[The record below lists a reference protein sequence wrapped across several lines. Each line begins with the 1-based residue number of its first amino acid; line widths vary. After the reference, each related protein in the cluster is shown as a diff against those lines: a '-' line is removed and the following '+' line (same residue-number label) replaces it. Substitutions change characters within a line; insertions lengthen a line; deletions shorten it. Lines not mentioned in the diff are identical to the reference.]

1 MPAAPS
7 ARLRPL
13 ASALRIAT
21 LGFAASLPL
30 LPVSGVLAAPVA
42 QHFSVP
48 AGNLEEALNA
58 YARQAGVLLTFDP
71 ALTRGLRSSGISGD
85 YSVDSGFAVLLSGSG
100 LAAEPSEDGSYRLQ
114 RSATEGALEMK
125 AQTITG
131 QAQEDPKG
139 PVHGYVAKRSVSA
152 TKTDTPIHETP
163 QSISVVTRDRME
175 AQGVQSVNEAL
186 RYTPG
191 VSSYGSNNRSDWY
204 TFIRGFSPTTYQDG
218 LQLPTTINL
227 ASWMIDPYMLER
239 VEVVRGPAG
248 VLYGQGDPGGVINQ
262 VSKRPSSVAHNEIQV
277 QYGSDARKQLGI
289 DSTGPL
295 DDAGVWSYR
304 VIAVGHEGDIRYTPF
319 KDRRTAFAPS
329 LTWQPDEDTRL
340 TVLASYLKDN
350 SNAGDSFLPA
360 SGTLWHSAYGK
371 IKASDSYNGDKYF
384 TRYEK
389 EQYSLGYEFEKRLN
403 DVWQLR
409 QNLRFAHLDLND
421 NMVYGVG
428 TTAYYGM
435 PGGDDRTLMRY
446 AGIENPEYSRWTLDN
461 QAQADFSTGGLRHT
475 LLLGLDWQRQH
486 TEDPQA
492 YVLAPDFDLYGGPS
506 YGNVNPADFTPDT
519 WTYSDQTQRQTG
531 VYLQDQLHF
540 DEHWVLSLGGRYDW
554 ASSSTDTWSTAA
566 SNHTSQK
573 DEAFSGRV
581 GLVYLADNGL
591 APYFSYSEGFTP
603 NAGTD
608 FEGKPF
614 DPTKAKQYEVGV
626 KFQPK
631 GSDSSVTAAV
641 FEITQR
647 DVLTPDADP
656 THVNS
661 YVQTGEVRS
670 RGLELEG
677 VASLSDELN
686 LIGTYTYQDVKNTKA
701 NDDSDGKT
709 PISIPTPRNLAA
721 LWADYTLRDGE
732 LKGLGFA
739 GGVRYNGRSP
749 GAPDNSLN
757 VPAYTLLDAA
767 VHYETGP
774 WRFAV
779 NANNL
784 TDKEYISGCYD
795 ATRCIFGN
803 GRNVTG
809 TATYRW

>member
-1 MPAAPS
+1 MPAVPTAP
-7 ARLRPL
+7 LLPL
-13 ASALRIAT
+13 ARALRIAAFG
-21 LGFAASLPL
+21 LVASLPL
-30 LPVSGVLAAPVA
+30 LPHSTAFAASAA

-48 AGNLEEALNA
+48 AGSLEDALNA

-71 ALTRGLRSSGISGD
+71 ALTGNQRSNGLNGD
-85 YSVDSGFAVLLSGSG
+85 YSVSAGFAVLLSGSG
-100 LAAEPSEDGSYRLQ
+100 LAAEASEDGSYRLQ
-114 RSATEGALEMK
+114 PSATEGALEMK

-131 QAQEDPKG
+131 QAAEDPKG
-139 PVHGYVAKRSVSA
+139 PVQGYVARRSITA

-204 TFIRGFSPTTYQDG
+204 TVIRGFSPTTYQDG
-218 LQLPTTINL
+218 LQLPSTINL
-227 ASWMIDPYMLER
+227 ASWMVDPYMLER
-239 VEVVRGPAG
+239 VEVLRGPAG

-262 VSKRPSSVAHNEIQV
+262 VSKRPSTVASHEVQV

-289 DSTGPL
+289 DTTGPL

-304 VIAVGHEGDIRYTPF
+304 VVMVGHEGDIRDTPWED
-319 KDRRTAFAPS
+319 KRLALAPS
-329 LTWQPDEDTRL
+329 LTWQPDEDTHL
-340 TVLASYLKDN
+340 TVMASYLKDDT
-350 SNAGDSFLPA
+350 NAQDNFLPA
-360 SGTLWHSAYGK
+360 DGSLHRSAYGK
-371 IKASDSYNGDKYF
+371 IHRSYF
-384 TRYEK
+384 TGDEHFSKYEK
-389 EQYSLGYEFEKRLN
+389 TQYGIGYEFETRLN
-403 DVWQLR
+403 DVWQVR
-409 QNLRFAHLDLND
+409 QNLRYAHLDLND
-421 NMVYGVG
+421 NMVYGAG
-428 TTAYYGM
+428 TTGYWGM
-435 PGGDDRTLMRY
+435 DGGDDRTLLRF
-446 AGIENPEYSRWTLDN
+446 AGIENPKYERWTLDN
-461 QAQADFSTGGLRHT
+461 QAQADFSTGWLRHT
-475 LLLGLDWQRQH
+475 LLLGLDWQRQK

-492 YVLAPDFDLYGGPS
+492 YIMTTPLDLYGGPS
-506 YGNVNPADFTPDT
+506 YGPVDKSAFTADD
-519 WTYSDQTQRQTG
+519 WTYTDQTQRQTG

-554 ASSSTDTWSTAA
+554 ASSSTDNSSTAGSTHA
-566 SNHTSQK
+566 SQK

-608 FEGKPF
+608 YAGKPF

-631 GSDSSVTAAV
+631 GSDSSLTAAV

-647 DVLTPDADP
+647 DVLTLDPDP
-656 THVNS
+656 THPNS
-661 YVQTGEVRS
+661 SVQTGEIRS

-677 VASLSDELN
+677 VASLTDELN
-686 LIGTYTYQDVKNTKA
+686 LIATYTYQDVKNTKA
-701 NDDSDGKT
+701 NDESDGKT
-709 PISIPTPRNLAA
+709 PISIPTPRNLAS

-732 LKGLGFA
+732 LKGFGFG

-757 VPAYTLLDAA
+757 VPSYTLLDAA
-767 VHYETGP
+767 VHYQTGP

-784 TDKEYISGCYD
+784 TDREYIAGCYD
-795 ATRCIFGN
+795 ATRCIYGN
-803 GRNVTG
+803 GRIVTG
-809 TATYRW
+809 SATYRW

>member
-1 MPAAPS
+1 MSRFPNTSP
-7 ARLRPL
+7 RPL
-13 ASALRIAT
+13 LRALRIAS
-21 LGFAASLPL
+21 LGLAASLPL
-30 LPVSGVLAAPVA
+30 AVAVPALAAPA
-42 QHFSVP
+42 AHHFKVP
-48 AGNLEEALNA
+48 AGSLEDALNA

-71 ALTRGLRSSGISGD
+71 ALTRGLRSPGLEGD
-85 YSVDSGFAVLLSGSG
+85 YPVEAGFAVLLSGSG
-100 LAAEPSEDGSYRLQ
+100 LAAESSADGSYRLQ

-125 AQTITG
+125 AQTITA
-131 QAQEDPKG
+131 QAEEDPKG
-139 PVHGYVAKRSVSA
+139 PAHGYLARRSVTA

-163 QSISVVTRDRME
+163 QSISVVTRERMQ

-204 TFIRGFSPTTYQDG
+204 TVIRGFSPTTYQDG

-227 ASWMIDPYMLER
+227 ASWMVDPYMLER
-239 VEVVRGPAG
+239 VEVLRGPAG

-262 VSKRPSSVAHNEIQV
+262 VSKRPSTVAQHEIQV

-295 DDAGVWSYR
+295 DAAGVWSYR
-304 VIAVGHEGDIRYTPF
+304 VVAVGHDGDIRDTPWE
-319 KDRRTAFAPS
+319 DRRAALAPS
-329 LTWQPDEDTRL
+329 LSWQPDEDTRL
-340 TVLASYLKDN
+340 TLLASYLKDDN
-350 SNAGDSFLPA
+350 NAQDNFLPA
-360 SGTLWHSAYGK
+360 SGTLNHSAYGK
-371 IKASDSYNGDKYF
+371 IHRSYF
-384 TRYEK
+384 TGDEHFSKYEK

-403 DVWQLR
+403 DVWQVR
-409 QNLRFAHLDLND
+409 QNLRYSHLDLND

-428 TTAYYGM
+428 TLAYWDM
-435 PGGDDRTLMRY
+435 GDDRTLMRF

-461 QAQADFSTGGLRHT
+461 QAQADFNTGWLRHT

-486 TEDPQA
+486 TKDPQA
-492 YVLAPDFDLYGGPS
+492 YVLTTPLDLYGGPS
-506 YGNVNPADFTPDT
+506 YGPVDASAFTADD
-519 WTYSDQTQRQTG
+519 WTYSDQTSRQTG

-554 ASSSTDTWSTAA
+554 ARASTDSWSTA
-566 SNHTSQK
+566 SSSHTSQK

-608 FEGKPF
+608 YAGKPF

-631 GSDSSVTAAV
+631 GSDSSVSAAV

-647 DVLTPDADP
+647 DVLTPDTDP

-670 RGLELEG
+670 RGMELEAVG
-677 VASLSDELN
+677 AVTRELN
-686 LIGTYTYQDVKNTKA
+686 LIATYTYQDVKNTKA
-701 NDDSDGKT
+701 NDESDGKT
-709 PISIPTPRNLAA
+709 PISIPTPRNIAS
-721 LWADYTLRDGE
+721 LWADYTLRDGQ
-732 LKGLGFA
+732 LKGLGFGA
-739 GGVRYNGRSP
+739 GVRYNGRNP

-757 VPAYTLLDAA
+757 VPSYTLLDAA
-767 VHYETGP
+767 VHYDTGP

-779 NANNL
+779 NATNL
-784 TDKEYISGCYD
+784 TDREYIAGCYD
-795 ATRCIFGN
+795 ATRCIYGN
-803 GRNVTG
+803 GRNVLG
-809 TATYRW
+809 SATYRW